1 MELVAGFDALVLEL
15 PFTLV
20 VVGFFDVVILVLEV
34 VGFVDVLGLEL
45 VVVAFIEEGVV
56 FVEMELPATNF
67 ASAWTDVTATL
78 DADVVSPLGPGNV
91 ALGDE
96 VVACMTK
103 S

>member
-20 VVGFFDVVILVLEV
+20 VVGVFDVVMLVLEV

-56 FVEMELPATNF
+56 FVEMELPATSF
-67 ASAWTDVTATL
+67 ALAWTDVRATL
-78 DADVVSPLGPGNV
+78 DADVVSPLGSGDV
-91 ALGDE
+91 ALGDG

-103 S
+103 F